1 MPRKAGAIPFRI
13 TDGLVQICLVSSKK
27 RKHKFVLPKGT
38 VRALEASHE
47 AAMRETFEEAGLK
60 GQISK
65 KGIKI
70 KAKSADPDQTIN
82 TIKFFPMLIDE
93 IYNKWPEQNLRER
106 LWVDLENLPKA
117 KMLKRDIKV
126 IESKQI
132 TTIIRACKNTS
143 VA

>member
-1 MPRKAGAIPFRI
+1 MAQAVR
-13 TDGLVQICLVSSKK
+13 CL
-27 RKHKFVLPKGT
+27 
-38 VRALEASHE
+38 
-47 AAMRETFEEAGLK
+47 TF
-60 GQISK
+60 
-65 KGIKI
+65 